1 MNKKGRKHKI
11 DKIILRKLE
20 EVFALGGTD
29 EEACLYADI
38 GKSTLYDY
46 QNENPEFSE
55 RKHLL
60 KQRPILLARQ
70 EVINGLKGN
79 PELALKYLERRK
91 KDEFGLRH
99 EIVATEEV
107 DILRLSYEQRLKRLR
122 EKNKTY
128 KHI

>member
-1 MNKKGRKHKI
+1 MKKGGRPPAI
-11 DKIILRKLE
+11 DKIALQKLE

-29 EEACLYADI
+29 EEACFYADI

-55 RKHLL
+55 RKNLL

-70 EVINGLKGN
+70 EVVKGLKGN
-79 PELALKYLERRK
+79 PELALKYLERKK

-99 EIVATEEV
+99 EIVENKES
-107 DILRLSYEQRLKRLR
+107 IFEMSYEKKLELARKKIKERSL
-122 EKNKTY
+122 
-128 KHI
+128 